1 MAGSLGILVTDL
13 RGTDLQLRHEAQHLH
28 RHHQGG
34 HRVWKKN
41 HLKKLPPDERE
52 QDDPT
57 LASAQLFPNILE
69 HRGPGSRLVRFL
81 LRLHRLPGSSPSLP

>member
-1 MAGSLGILVTDL
+1 MAGSLGIFVADL

-34 HRVWKKN
+34 HRVWES
-41 HLKKLPPDERE
+41 LKKMPPDERE

-69 HRGPGSRLVRFL
+69 HRGPGSRIVRFL
-81 LRLHRLPGSSPSLP
+81 LRLHCLSGSSPSFP